1 MYGQQPGMQPG
12 MRPGMGQQPG
22 MMQPGMMQSRESL
35 PNSNTF

>member
-22 MMQPGMMQSRESL
+22 MMQARDDAIKRIL
-35 PNSNTF
+35 D

>member
-1 MYGQQPGMQPG
+1 MYGQQPG

-35 PNSNTF
+35 TN